1 MLDYGENIHPEFTRQ
16 LSRTERE
23 SLLKQRAGVIWLYG
37 LSGSGKSTL
46 VNALDR
52 RLYREGFL
60 SIILDGDN
68 LRSGLNNNLGF
79 SDQDRHENIRRAA
92 ETAKLLLNN
101 GIIVLASFITP
112 RRSLRDLARK
122 IIGRQDILEV
132 YLQCSLARC
141 AQRDVKGLY
150 RKAQTGKLAQLT
162 GRDAVFEEPATADL
176 ILDTEAQSQK
186 TCLEQ
191 LYQAVIGRIRKP

>member
-60 SIILDGDN
+60 SVILDGDN

-79 SDQDRHENIRRAA
+79 SDQDRHENIR
-92 ETAKLLLNN
+92 ELLKPP
-101 GIIVLASFITP
+101 SY
-112 RRSLRDLARK
+112 S
-122 IIGRQDILEV
+122 
-132 YLQCSLARC
+132 
-141 AQRDVKGLY
+141 Y
-150 RKAQTGKLAQLT
+150 RKSLLFRRPPQ
-162 GRDAVFEEPATADL
+162 VP
-176 ILDTEAQSQK
+176 
-186 TCLEQ
+186 
-191 LYQAVIGRIRKP
+191 RIRSQDDRCYHC

>member
-60 SIILDGDN
+60 SVILDGDN

-79 SDQDRHENIRRAA
+79 SDQDRHENIRELLKPPSYSLTTASSSWPLLSPRGDPYGTLLGKSSAGRTYSKSIYNVPWHAA
-92 ETAKLLLNN
+92 PNATSKASTAKPKRESWPN
-101 GIIVLASFITP
+101 
-112 RRSLRDLARK
+112 SLVVMLFLK
-122 IIGRQDILEV
+122 NP
-132 YLQCSLARC
+132 
-141 AQRDVKGLY
+141 
-150 RKAQTGKLAQLT
+150 QLPT
-162 GRDAVFEEPATADL
+162 
-176 ILDTEAQSQK
+176 
-186 TCLEQ
+186 
-191 LYQAVIGRIRKP
+191 